1 MGKESYFT
9 GGMNVEVNK
18 DKKDVNRVVYD
29 NSKNS
34 SSKTKKEN
42 NYSFNIT
49 EELRKQ
55 YGK

>member
-18 DKKDVNRVVYD
+18 DKKEVNRVVYD

-34 SSKTKKEN
+34 SSKTEKEN
-42 NYSFNIT
+42 NYSVNVT
-49 EELRKQ
+49 EELRRQ